1 MQINVNKEIFM
12 KSIITADSV
21 ISSKNVNTILSNCLF
36 NVLKDEIEILS
47 TDNEIAVRTRIEA
60 VSDSAFSFAA
70 NGKKLSAIIKELPD
84 NEISLNLN
92 EENKMLDIKS
102 KNVKGH
108 YNLITSETEEFPEI
122 PEINTKDYI
131 EIDQGVLKEI
141 IKKVNYAASLDTIK
155 PVFNGIFFQI
165 DNNRLI
171 AVATDSRRLSVI
183 GRQYESDYDLAEGII
198 IPLKTV
204 NEVIKL
210 LDTKGKCRFSYN
222 NNQCFFEIGNSEI
235 ISRIVGGQFPNY
247 KQVIPQEHSRSVI
260 VETKKIYDSAR
271 RAMIFTREP
280 SNKIIMHF
288 NKDTLLME
296 ANTPEY
302 GISEEE
308 VSVETSGSD
317 DKISLGLN
325 VHFLIDA
332 LKEIDSY
339 SIKFGITGQMS
350 PLTITP
356 EDDPDYVSVI
366 MPLQIK
372 TGSE

>member
-84 NEISLNLN
+84 NEISMNLN
-92 EENKMLDIKS
+92 EENRMLDIKS

-131 EIDQGVLKEI
+131 EVEQGVLKEI
-141 IKKVNYAASLDTIK
+141 LKKVNYAASPDTIK

-165 DNNRLI
+165 ENNRLI

-183 GRQYESDYDLAEGII
+183 SRQFETDYDLAEGII

-204 NEVIKL
+204 NEVLKL

-260 VETKKIYDSAR
+260 VETRKILDSAR

-302 GISEEE
+302 GVSEEE
-308 VSVETSGSD
+308 VAIETSGSD

-325 VHFLIDA
+325 VQFLIDA

-339 SIKFGITGQMS
+339 SIKCGITGQMS

-356 EDDPDYVSVI
+356 EDDPDYLSVI